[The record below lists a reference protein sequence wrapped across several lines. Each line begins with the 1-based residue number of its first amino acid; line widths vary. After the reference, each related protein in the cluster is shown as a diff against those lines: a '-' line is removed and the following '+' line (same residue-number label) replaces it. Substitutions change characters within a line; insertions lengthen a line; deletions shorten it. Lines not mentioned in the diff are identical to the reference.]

1 MNTFTIMLAGIPIEV
16 RCQFKRN
23 KDFFKEYFTDEQ
35 PLFSI
40 EPGEE
45 DIKRMQQD
53 FVRLDEASSVPIHKR
68 EDWFIENNSIHS
80 LIAYKLVEFDVILI
94 HGSALCMDGNAYLFL
109 AKSGTGKSTHS
120 RIWREAFGEKVWMI
134 NDDKPLLRLLN
145 NEFVVYGTPWNGK
158 HHLSRNASAPL
169 KAIIQLERDT
179 VNHID
184 KIEKTEAFTVL
195 MKQSYVSSDTE
206 RIMHIMEIEKK
217 LLNAVDFYKL
227 GCNMEKEAAIVA
239 YNGMNS

>member
-1 MNTFTIMLAGIPIEV
+1 MNTFNVNLAGVPFEV
-16 RCQFKRN
+16 RCKFKRN
-23 KDFFKEYFTDEQ
+23 KDFFNEYFTDEQ
-35 PLFSI
+35 PLFTI
-40 EPGEE
+40 EPREE

-80 LIAYKLVEFDVILI
+80 LIADKLFEYDVILI
-94 HGSALCMDGNAYLFL
+94 HGSALCMDCNAYLFL

-120 RIWREAFGEKVWMI
+120 RLWREAFGEKVWMI
-134 NDDKPLLRLLN
+134 NDDKPLIRLIN

-169 KAIIQLERDT
+169 KAIVQLERDT
-179 VNHID
+179 INHIE
-184 KIEKTEAFTVL
+184 KIGKTEAFTVL
-195 MKQSYVSSDTE
+195 MKQSYVSSNTE
-206 RIMHIMEIEKK
+206 RMMHVMEIEKK
-217 LLNAVDFYKL
+217 LLNIVDFYKL